1 MVIGR
6 LGPEYHTV
14 DLTGCVPE
22 RGGTATLELGGENTK
37 ARPSLRARWLSGARP
52 LWLRGRA
59 HAAAGVGDEELR
71 GVQARDECD
80 QRETD
85 ARHSGRS
92 DVQRSLTDAD
102 GSQPCHRVHEAA
114 GEPAAMSRVLGRSV
128 VRIGGVEG
136 IRTPDPKTARRIRV
150 FVIPA
155 RPPAARARIEE
166 PSPDGTSAGR

>member
-22 RGGTATLELGGENTK
+22 RGGTATLELGGEHTK
-37 ARPSLRARWLSGARP
+37 ARPSLRVRWLSGARS

-85 ARHSGRS
+85 ASRSGR
-92 DVQRSLTDAD
+92 VNVRRSRADAEH
-102 GSQPCHRVHEAA
+102 GP
-114 GEPAAMSRVLGRSV
+114 L
-128 VRIGGVEG
+128 
-136 IRTPDPKTARRIRV
+136 
-150 FVIPA
+150 
-155 RPPAARARIEE
+155 
-166 PSPDGTSAGR
+166 

>member
-14 DLTGCVPE
+14 DLTGVV
-22 RGGTATLELGGENTK
+22 RRTLELGGKHK
-37 ARPSLRARWLSGARP
+37 AGPSLTARWLSGARP

-85 ARHSGRS
+85 AHHSGRS
-92 DVQRSLTDAD
+92 DVHRSLADAD
-102 GSQPCHRVHEAA
+102 GSQPCHRVLEAA
-114 GEPAAMSRVLGRSV
+114 GEPSAMS
-128 VRIGGVEG
+128 
-136 IRTPDPKTARRIRV
+136 P
-150 FVIPA
+150 
-155 RPPAARARIEE
+155 
-166 PSPDGTSAGR
+166 SAGALGGEDWWS

>member
-1 MVIGR
+1 MAIGR

-14 DLTGCVPE
+14 YLNGVV
-22 RGGTATLELGGENTK
+22 RRTLELGGEHK

-59 HAAAGVGDEELR
+59 HAAAGVGDEEPR
-71 GVQARDECD
+71 GVQARTEC
-80 QRETD
+80 
-85 ARHSGRS
+85 
-92 DVQRSLTDAD
+92 
-102 GSQPCHRVHEAA
+102 HEAA
-114 GEPAAMSRVLGRSV
+114 GGPFAMSDVRTAAASAGAPVSVGRVPRS
-128 VRIGGVEG
+128 
-136 IRTPDPKTARRIRV
+136 ASW

>member
-1 MVIGR
+1 MAIWR

-14 DLTGCVPE
+14 CLNGVV
-22 RGGTATLELGGENTK
+22 RRTLELGGKHK
-37 ARPSLRARWLSGARP
+37 AGPSLRPRWLSGARP

-71 GVQARDECD
+71 GVQARNECD

-92 DVQRSLTDAD
+92 DVHRSLADAD

-114 GEPAAMSRVLGRSV
+114 GEPSAMS
-128 VRIGGVEG
+128 
-136 IRTPDPKTARRIRV
+136 P
-150 FVIPA
+150 
-155 RPPAARARIEE
+155 
-166 PSPDGTSAGR
+166 SAGALGGEDWWS

>member
-1 MVIGR
+1 MAIGR

-14 DLTGCVPE
+14 YLNGVV
-22 RGGTATLELGGENTK
+22 RRTLELGGEHK

-71 GVQARDECD
+71 GVQARNECD

-85 ARHSGRS
+85 PRHSGRS
-92 DVQRSLTDAD
+92 DVHRSLADAD
-102 GSQPCHRVHEAA
+102 GSQPCDRVHEAA
-114 GEPAAMSRVLGRSV
+114 GGPFAMSDVRTAAASAGAPVSVGRVPRS
-128 VRIGGVEG
+128 
-136 IRTPDPKTARRIRV
+136 ASW